1 MIKKFLR
8 VSCFTVLSSIA
19 FAAAGQNYPTK
30 PVRVIVPFP
39 AAGAADIVARHLSN
53 GLSEIFGVQFVV
65 ENRGGAAGAIGAEL
79 ATRAAPDGYTLMMT
93 SSSTM
98 SINPHLSA
106 RQAYDPINGFTPI
119 ALTGFSA
126 NVVAVH
132 PSVPV
137 RTIKEL
143 IALARAKPG
152 VMTFSSNG
160 SGTISHLTGELFMQ
174 QAAIKMVHIPY
185 KGASG
190 AMIDVMAGQVTML
203 FAAYPSIAA
212 QVRAGKLRALA
223 VTSAKRIELAP
234 DLPTVAEAALPGFE
248 SNQWWGCYGPPG
260 LPAAMV
266 TRLNTELNKVL
277 HSADLRK
284 KFAVDGIE
292 PGGGTPADLAT
303 YLKNDFERWGKV
315 VKAAAIKPE

>member
-1 MIKKFLR
+1 MMTTKKFHLP
-8 VSCFTVLSSIA
+8 VLTLLLIA
-19 FAAAGQNYPTK
+19 GAAAAQNYPAK

-39 AAGAADIVARHLSN
+39 PAGAADIVARHVSN
-53 GLSEIFGVQFVV
+53 GLSEGFGVQFVV

-106 RQAYDPINGFTPI
+106 RQAYDPINGFTPV

-126 NVVAVH
+126 NVLAVH
-132 PSVPV
+132 PSVPA

-143 IALARAKPG
+143 IALAKAKPG

-174 QAAIKMVHIPY
+174 QAGIKMVHIPY

-190 AMIDVMAGQVTML
+190 ALIDVMAGQVTLL

-223 VTSAKRIELAP
+223 VTSSKRIELAP
-234 DLPTVAEAALPGFE
+234 ELPTVAEALPGFE

-260 LPAAMV
+260 LPAAIV

-277 HSADLRK
+277 RSADLRK
-284 KFAVDGIE
+284 KFAADGIE
-292 PGGGTPADLAT
+292 AGGGTPADLAT
-303 YLKNDFERWGKV
+303 YLKSDFERWGKV
-315 VKAAAIKPE
+315 VKAAGIKPE